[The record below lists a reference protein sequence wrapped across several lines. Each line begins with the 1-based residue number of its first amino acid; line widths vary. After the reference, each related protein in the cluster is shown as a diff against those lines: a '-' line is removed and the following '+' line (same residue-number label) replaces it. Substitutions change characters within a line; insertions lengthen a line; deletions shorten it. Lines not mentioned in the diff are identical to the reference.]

1 MSTLGYALLAL
12 LSTRPRT
19 GYELAQRMK
28 RPIAHM
34 WAAQHSQIYPE
45 LRRLAQAGWVISTVI
60 AGPGPRDN
68 RRYTIT
74 PGGLDALAAW
84 ADSPLAPEVPRS
96 EMLLRVRSLWLIGPE
111 RAIAF
116 AAEERRRCLERLS
129 VLDQE
134 AAEFAP
140 DDVLST
146 GHPEFFAYATLRYGV
161 LRTKA
166 ALAWWDW
173 LLQQLRN
180 GQPDVFSFP
189 LAVDGPATLTP
200 SPAQVPLAAPHTDHP
215 TLGD

>member
-19 GYELAQRMK
+19 GYELAQRMR

-45 LRRLAQAGWVISTVI
+45 LARLADAGWVTSTVI
-60 AGPGPRDN
+60 PGPGPRDT

-74 PGGLDALAAW
+74 APGLEALATW

-96 EMLLRVRSLWLIGPE
+96 EMLLRVRSLWLVSPE
-111 RAIAF
+111 RAVAF
-116 AAEERRRCLERLS
+116 AAEQRRRCLERLT

-146 GHPEFFAYATLRYGV
+146 GHPEFFAYTTLRYGV
-161 LRTKA
+161 LRTQA

-173 LLQQLRN
+173 LLQQLRTR
-180 GQPDVFSFP
+180 QADVLP
-189 LAVDGPATLTP
+189 LMTEKDPASRASWQQGATSGTP
-200 SPAQVPLAAPHTDHP
+200 GAPPA
-215 TLGD
+215 